1 MPINVEHR
9 VPAGVLLQAAAQSGR
24 AMGEAERVKEG
35 RAARERQLEMLMKR
49 EESQQRTA
57 MEGAR
62 LQAGMIE
69 AQGRQRISQ
78 QQLEL
83 QSAELLQRQQFQAE
97 QLENQKFAE
106 IQDGIREGT
115 LVYSPETQL
124 ELGNLDGRE
133 TAIMKDLALGPVG
146 AATPARMAALDSIAR
161 LRRSLMSMPL
171 PAPAPPE
178 KLKGMYGDD
187 QEYGGGEVLDY
198 GAKGLFEVQENR
210 STRRLERV
218 PLLKPHET
226 IEGLKAGR
234 DSAERIV
241 NLHGESAENIAQF
254 KAGVQFQQ
262 DETKKAEEV
271 KKTHVRNENI
281 RRIEANRLATVDN
294 TRREREIET
303 MVDQAVKEA
312 QNAAETDEEDYLI
325 PLSADLL
332 WDVRE
337 AARDK
342 AQSLVPPAKRILP
355 LLDEGGTEEGQLPQ
369 ASEGAPVSQLPAN
382 AIQNPDGTVTFNGI
396 MYRRRQP

>member
-133 TAIMKDLALGPVG
+133 TGIMKDLALGPVG
-146 AATPARMAALDSIAR
+146 AATPERMAALDSIAR

-171 PAPAPPE
+171 PAPAPPQ
-178 KLKGMYGDD
+178 KVKGFYGDE
-187 QEYGGGEVLDY
+187 EYGV
-198 GAKGLFEVQENR
+198 GATIEGRLGVHQLRRDR
-210 STRRLERV
+210 STRELNWEEV
-218 PLLKPHET
+218 APYDKTPEY
-226 IEGLKAGR
+226 LKAAQ
-234 DSAERIV
+234 DSAERMV
-241 NLHGESAENIAQF
+241 ESRVQADLKEAELRATTAQRAAEQVRL
-254 KAGVQFQQ
+254 KAAQSKA
-262 DETKKAEEV
+262 DAYNAAEEV
-271 KKTHVRNENI
+271 KRQT
-281 RRIEANRLATVDN
+281 
-294 TRREREIET
+294 EIT
-303 MVDQAVKEA
+303 AYVDQAVEEA
-312 QNAAETDEEDYLI
+312 TVRLADEVAPDPNLPSKKVRL
-325 PLSADLL
+325 PLSPALL
-332 WDVRE
+332 
-337 AARDK
+337 
-342 AQSLVPPAKRILP
+342 
-355 LLDEGGTEEGQLPQ
+355 
-369 ASEGAPVSQLPAN
+369 AN
-382 AIQNPDGTVTFNGI
+382 ARKWAREEAERLYPRAQPRRATDFLSESFGVAEPGQPQPAPAGHIISNPQTGERRMADGNGGW
-396 MYRRRQP
+396 QELPP